1 MNEKWIQSKSHA
13 NMEPSNLN
21 YSCCC
26 GFGYQQYLAILTSLI
41 HTDCLIMNVHS
52 LSSIHDSY
60 TYILTL
66 FSLTHLP
73 FELNHYMFL
82 CFDTF
87 WHAQMASNVVI
98 HLVLQVNSSI
108 NIVDAA
114 NKHDRIYLLQKK
126 WNLLFIIVLNTNY
139 TNQAWDITWLLW
151 QDIIILHKWW
161 PEKHDQNSPP
171 GLNFGTIDETKSV
184 NTVLKTGHGVCT
196 VTFQ

>member
-13 NMEPSNLN
+13 NMEPSHLN
-21 YSCCC
+21 DSCCCC

-60 TYILTL
+60 SYILTL

-82 CFDTF
+82 CF
-87 WHAQMASNVVI
+87 AQMASNVVI
-98 HLVLQVNSSI
+98 HLVFQVNSSI

-114 NKHDRIYLLQKK
+114 NKHDRIYLLQKN
-126 WNLLFIIVLNTNY
+126 WISCSLLFWIQTILYKSSLGYSLIIM
-139 TNQAWDITWLLW
+139 
-151 QDIIILHKWW
+151 
-161 PEKHDQNSPP
+161 
-171 GLNFGTIDETKSV
+171 
-184 NTVLKTGHGVCT
+184 TGHYNTSHIMTWKTWSKFTSRVELWH
-196 VTFQ
+196 